1 MQIAVNTRSVYG
13 SELTYISEPQI
24 QKIIERLTGR
34 KTLSTTDIMSLE
46 ALGHEVVE
54 ELPTRG

>member
-1 MQIAVNTRSVYG
+1 MQIGVNVKSVYG
-13 SELTYISEPQI
+13 SELTYISNPQI
-24 QKIIERLTGR
+24 QEIIERLTGR
-34 KTLSTTDIMSLE
+34 KTLTDTDIMSLE